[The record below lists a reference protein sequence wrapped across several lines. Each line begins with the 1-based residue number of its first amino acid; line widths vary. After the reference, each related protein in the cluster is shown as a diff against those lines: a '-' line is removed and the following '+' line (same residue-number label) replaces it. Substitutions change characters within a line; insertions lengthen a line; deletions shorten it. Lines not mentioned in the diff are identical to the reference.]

1 MSEEKHNC
9 FISFKKEDV
18 VYKDKILTKLGK
30 ERILGKALDR
40 WIDSE
45 DIDYIMQTIRREY
58 MNNTSVT
65 IFIIGEH
72 SSENEGRD
80 ANGDKNAFIK
90 RELQATLYDGKEFR
104 RSGLLGVI
112 LPSME
117 ARIYG
122 GKYTCSECGETHN
135 YVNINDS
142 TAIKEFSAN
151 YYLKKDAGCCY
162 TEDGRFAVLVRYSAF
177 MENPDKYINMAYDKL
192 SQPIAKEVHWRDLR

>member
-72 SSENEGRD
+72 
-80 ANGDKNAFIK
+80 
-90 RELQATLYDGKEFR
+90 
-104 RSGLLGVI
+104 
-112 LPSME
+112 
-117 ARIYG
+117 
-122 GKYTCSECGETHN
+122 
-135 YVNINDS
+135 
-142 TAIKEFSAN
+142 
-151 YYLKKDAGCCY
+151 
-162 TEDGRFAVLVRYSAF
+162 
-177 MENPDKYINMAYDKL
+177 
-192 SQPIAKEVHWRDLR
+192 